1 MTKDIQIIL
10 FEDIEAFK
18 CIMQIHNRFRFVWCA
33 FLVRQECPGSL
44 MFINIK
50 YCKGQSQNPV
60 LASSNVRPL
69 WNFTA
74 LNLYIEGRTGKLT
87 RI

>member
-1 MTKDIQIIL
+1 
-10 FEDIEAFK
+10 
-18 CIMQIHNRFRFVWCA
+18 
-33 FLVRQECPGSL
+33 